1 MKYEQE
7 NKLIDSYCKVL
18 SIIPKIYEPTY
29 TTIIKQIILSLFIQV
44 STRTGP
50 LIHFFKPKLIP
61 KVYMKKIRIIND
73 KLFELQLKA
82 TMRHLRN
89 AHSQSQS
96 GSALLLLTS
105 VQNLYVVNFKVKCKA
120 VLKFKVKTACI
131 MTFCCWYVVLL

>member
-1 MKYEQE
+1 M
-7 NKLIDSYCKVL
+7 N
-18 SIIPKIYEPTY
+18 
-29 TTIIKQIILSLFIQV
+29 
-44 STRTGP
+44 
-50 LIHFFKPKLIP
+50 
-61 KVYMKKIRIIND
+61 KIRIMND

-120 VLKFKVKTACI
+120 VLKFKVKTAYI
-131 MTFCCWYVVLL
+131 MTFCCWYVVML

>member
-1 MKYEQE
+1 
-7 NKLIDSYCKVL
+7 
-18 SIIPKIYEPTY
+18 
-29 TTIIKQIILSLFIQV
+29 
-44 STRTGP
+44 
-50 LIHFFKPKLIP
+50 
-61 KVYMKKIRIIND
+61 MKKIRIIND

-131 MTFCCWYVVLL
+131 MTFCWYVCSAAVTLLDFYKMRKVQHTFTIEWKHTALAILHFTG

>member
-1 MKYEQE
+1 M
-7 NKLIDSYCKVL
+7 N
-18 SIIPKIYEPTY
+18 
-29 TTIIKQIILSLFIQV
+29 
-44 STRTGP
+44 
-50 LIHFFKPKLIP
+50 
-61 KVYMKKIRIIND
+61 KIRIMND

-131 MTFCCWYVVLL
+131 MTFCCWYVLCSAAVTLLYTTILQNAQSPAYIYN